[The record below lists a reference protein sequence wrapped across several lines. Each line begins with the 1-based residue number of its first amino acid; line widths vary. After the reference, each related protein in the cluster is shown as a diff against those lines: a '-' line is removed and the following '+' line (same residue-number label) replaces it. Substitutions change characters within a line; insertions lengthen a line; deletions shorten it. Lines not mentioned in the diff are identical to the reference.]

1 MEYFDFIDETIIE
14 QTNDNS
20 QLNDMLNQLN
30 IKNVYIIK
38 KIKNKKDL
46 EKQIDI
52 PKLKNINCK
61 PIYLFE
67 DLEQINKIKNN
78 IIMAQGNTPNDILK
92 LVNNKNIDFIYNP
105 IGKQLIFDEGCAK
118 LAKINGKKIVFS
130 INELLENPY
139 VAIKQWNFIIKLLKK
154 NKVDMIFIS
163 DAKNT
168 NELIDMKIVSYFLL
182 NFKLDENIINRF
194 LNKTIIEK

>member
-46 EKQIDI
+46 EKQIDV

-92 LVNNKNIDFIYNP
+92 LVNNK
-105 IGKQLIFDEGCAK
+105 KH
-118 LAKINGKKIVFS
+118 
-130 INELLENPY
+130 
-139 VAIKQWNFIIKLLKK
+139 
-154 NKVDMIFIS
+154 
-163 DAKNT
+163 
-168 NELIDMKIVSYFLL
+168 
-182 NFKLDENIINRF
+182 RF
-194 LNKTIIEK
+194 LYTTQ